1 MRIDNSARS
10 AFAKCPDLY
19 RESYINKIEPKRRGG
34 DALAF
39 GDRMHQLLEGHWKQ
53 LGWRI
58 PFDAYPVADEAIEL
72 EAQSMFAGYK
82 ANYFDKS
89 HYEVID
95 IERTFEVAI
104 PGSHHILTGK
114 FDGIIRDV
122 ETKKL
127 LVLEHKTEKRGAMT
141 NLPQKWAMKSQVSLY
156 MWAAEQLYGERP
168 AYTLLDVLIRQSP
181 KGREGASFY
190 RDQLERTETQMQDA
204 LCDLCYYADRI
215 EDLIA
220 LSPALPH
227 WPRNTDQCISFWDCE
242 YLPLHRCQS
251 DDSLIRISDYK
262 PKKEYLNL
270 CLDMK

>member
-1 MRIDNSARS
+1 MKIDNSARA

-19 RESYINKIEPKRRGG
+19 RESYINKIEPKRRNG

-53 LGWRI
+53 LGGLACD
-58 PFDAYPVADEAIEL
+58 PYPAAEEAIEL
-72 EAQSMFAGYK
+72 EAQAMFAAYR
-82 ANYFDKS
+82 ANYADKPL
-89 HYEVID
+89 YEVLD

-114 FDGIIRDV
+114 FDGIIRDIA
-122 ETKKL
+122 TGKL
-127 LVLEHKTEKRGAMT
+127 IVLEHKTEKRGAMT

-156 MWAAEQLYGERP
+156 MWAAAQLYGERP

-181 KGREGASFY
+181 KGREAASFY
-190 RDQLERTETQMQDA
+190 RDQLERTETQMEEA
-204 LCDLCYYADRI
+204 LSDLLYYADRI

-227 WPRNTDQCISFWDCE
+227 WPRNTDQCIGFWDCE

-251 DDSLIRISDYK
+251 GDSLIRISDYK

-270 CLDMK
+270 CLDTK

>member
-1 MRIDNSARS
+1 MDNSARA

-34 DALAF
+34 DALSF

-53 LGWRI
+53 LGGI
-58 PFDAYPVADEAIEL
+58 AGAAYPYPPADEAIEL
-72 EAQSMFAGYK
+72 EAQSMLAGYK

-89 HYEVID
+89 HYAVLA
-95 IERTFEVAI
+95 IEKTFEVAI

-156 MWAAEQLYGERP
+156 MWAAEQLYGEP
-168 AYTLLDVLIRQSP
+168 ISYTLLDVLIRQSP
-181 KGREGASFY
+181 KGREAASFY
-190 RDQLERTETQMQDA
+190 RDQLERTPKQMHQA
-204 LCDLCYYADRI
+204 LCDLDYYADQI
-215 EDLIA
+215 ERLQEA
-220 LSPALPH
+220 YGLGGP

-262 PKKEYLNL
+262 PKKEYLSL
-270 CLDMK
+270 CLDTK